1 LKKLFPFL
9 AGMALLGGPYVADG
23 APMDSFAQ
31 NGLQTRAGMQ
41 LQVSTDNESG
51 LHFTL
56 REAENYALFNH
67 PQIAS
72 AQLTADAVHQ
82 QIREA
87 RSAFFPQVY
96 GESTSVYAPPDTRL
110 SALSGLNNPTIYS
123 RQSDGVVVN
132 QLITDFGHTY
142 DLTEAAK
149 FRAGA
154 ASARADVAR
163 AVVIL
168 AVDQAYFGLL
178 RAQTI
183 QRVAEETV
191 KTRQTAFDQVEV
203 LVKNQLKSTLDESFD
218 QVALSQAKLL
228 LLQSQSG
235 VEEAEATLS
244 TAMGFPDAQH
254 FVLTDVPLDL
264 DFPATDDA
272 LEQAALN
279 QRPELAALRN
289 DADAAHRFAEAQ
301 QSDQYPKVTAMA
313 AGGVNPVTDDRQLD
327 HSYYA
332 AGINVEI
339 PLATGGN
346 LDAQKQEARL
356 LQRAADDNVID
367 AQNTISRDVRVAWLN
382 LTTAKERLGVTAEL
396 VGNAAEAQKL
406 ADARYRLGTSSIVE
420 FTQAELD
427 YTEAELEDAGARY
440 DFQTD
445 RSLLDFATGSR
456 H

>member
-1 LKKLFPFL
+1 
-9 AGMALLGGPYVADG
+9 VRS
-23 APMDSFAQ
+23 DSE
-31 NGLQTRAGMQ
+31 NGLR
-41 LQVSTDNESG
+41 
-51 LHFTL
+51 FTL
-56 REAENYALFNH
+56 EEAENYALTNH

-72 AQLTADAVHQ
+72 AQLTADAVRQ

-96 GESTSVYAPPDTRL
+96 GESNSVYAPPNTRL
-110 SALSGLNNPTIYS
+110 SALDGLNNPTIYS
-123 RQSDGVVVN
+123 RQSDGVTIN

-168 AVDQAYFGLL
+168 AVDQAYYGLL
-178 RAQTI
+178 RAQAI

-228 LLQSQSG
+228 LIQSKSG
-235 VEEAEATLS
+235 VQEAEAALS
-244 TAMGFPDAQH
+244 TALGFPDAQH
-254 FVLTDVPLDL
+254 FVLTEVPLNL
-264 DFPATDDA
+264 DIPATDDA
-272 LEQAALN
+272 IEHLALN
-279 QRPELAALRN
+279 QRPELTALRN
-289 DADAAHRFAEAQ
+289 DADSAHRFAEAQ
-301 QSDQYPKVTAMA
+301 QSAQYPKVTAMA
-313 AGGVNPVTDDRQLD
+313 AGGLNPVADDRQLD
-327 HSYYA
+327 HNYYA
-332 AGINVEI
+332 AGVNVEI

-396 VGNAAEAQKL
+396 VSHAAEAQKL

-445 RSLLDFATGSR
+445 RALLDFATGVR
-456 H
+456 R